1 MRYKDRAGTLIVRE
15 TGQDK
20 FLRFLYGRKA
30 GRLLLRLL
38 MENKA
43 VMAAVKK

>member
-1 MRYKDRAGTLIVRE
+1 MILTAVNTV
-15 TGQDK
+15 
-20 FLRFLYGRKA
+20 
-30 GRLLLRLL
+30 LLRLL